1 MSYKSISNLT
11 DGVFADWEILN
22 SLINNVSVV
31 RSEIPQFY
39 VHYKTGRTNKLSTN
53 IEFSAQRGRT
63 LHLHKGTIS
72 LEAGVH
78 HFSKLKDKDSV
89 FINTSINGN
98 ASVIN
103 LTVAGTEYVRAY
115 VTNARYGGFHI
126 NMVNSS
132 STKRSGSVYWTC
144 IRSK

>member
-1 MSYKSISNLT
+1 MPYKSISNLT

-22 SLINNVSVV
+22 SLINNVSAV

-39 VHYKTGRTNKLSTN
+39 VHYKSGRTNKLSTN

-63 LHLHKGTIS
+63 LHLHKGLIT

-78 HFSKLKDKDSV
+78 HFSKLKDKDSI
-89 FINTSINGN
+89 FINTSINGGTPI
-98 ASVIN
+98 IN
-103 LTVAGTEYVRAY
+103 LTVSGTQYVRAY
-115 VTNARYGGFHI
+115 VNNAGTGGFNI
-126 NMVNSS
+126 NIVNSS
-132 STKRSGSVYWTC
+132 STKRSGAVFWTC

>member
-1 MSYKSISNLT
+1 MTYKSISNLT

-22 SLINNVSVV
+22 SLINNVSAV

-39 VHYKTGRTNKLSTN
+39 VHYKSGRTNKLSTN

-78 HFSKLKDKDSV
+78 HFSKLKDKDSI

-98 ASVIN
+98 SPIIN
-103 LTVAGTEYVRAY
+103 LTVASTRYVRAY
-115 VTNARYGGFHI
+115 VTKAGTGGFNI
-126 NMVNSS
+126 NIVNSS
-132 STKRSGSVYWTC
+132 SAKQTGSVFWTC
-144 IRSK
+144 IRSR